1 MSLMIRRGAQVVAT
15 LAVSSLVLAGC
26 GAFGSLGSQDQ
37 GLPQDIGQWR
47 KTDNGAAITVPALW
61 AGKKDDGTPVGGIEP
76 AQIVV
81 STDGDTAEYEV
92 NLADIEAEGAGPS
105 WLAATSVASAF
116 ATVFVGADPSKVDLY
131 FEVTGPIDGPS
142 AGGILTVGLIAAFRG
157 DSLSPTTTMTGTIT
171 ADGTIGPVGGVPTKI
186 EAAAREGFK
195 TIVLPDSLAPGT
207 WQTGNEYTEL
217 ADSLA
222 VEVVPVETIGEAYDA
237 MSGNPV
243 QQLDESIAAPFDGSV
258 FAATRSAT
266 EQIVMKFDEAV
277 AAAQADKSAEPDTL
291 AWAKEASAAARDYLA
306 AGDDSKA
313 YGTAAFG
320 LARLARSVGAIY
332 IERLIAS
339 QGIEAAKAQI
349 AADADELLTLAD
361 QSLQANSNLTV
372 AGLEQYFGLPT
383 ALGWATFAE
392 LMMQGVLV
400 ELPTVK
406 DEGPL
411 IEMGRVLGEQQV
423 ALSLMLPLALEVL
436 IAVPTKPTA
445 ELTAVNAHLSGYSRF
460 LIRAAQDSERYLND
474 VLKRELSTDGQYSNG
489 GQVAAAVFA
498 HERSDLVTPEVETYP
513 QEARQAA
520 FAMSY
525 FWLAANAVASV
536 QAYKVFE
543 DEKTGLIDAQRQK
556 TMNTAVDQTW
566 WFIESRG
573 LELDGLGVDASAAV
587 WAARWAFDQSREF
600 RDTPLATESD
610 WFAQGELWFDAIHV
624 MMLVSSV
631 APVEIET
638 S

>member
-1 MSLMIRRGAQVVAT
+1 ML
-15 LAVSSLVLAGC
+15 
-26 GAFGSLGSQDQ
+26 
-37 GLPQDIGQWR
+37 
-47 KTDNGAAITVPALW
+47 
-61 AGKKDDGTPVGGIEP
+61 
-76 AQIVV
+76 
-81 STDGDTAEYEV
+81 
-92 NLADIEAEGAGPS
+92 
-105 WLAATSVASAF
+105 
-116 ATVFVGADPSKVDLY
+116 
-131 FEVTGPIDGPS
+131 
-142 AGGILTVGLIAAFRG
+142 
-157 DSLSPTTTMTGTIT
+157 
-171 ADGTIGPVGGVPTKI
+171 
-186 EAAAREGFK
+186 
-195 TIVLPDSLAPGT
+195 
-207 WQTGNEYTEL
+207 
-217 ADSLA
+217 
-222 VEVVPVETIGEAYDA
+222 
-237 MSGNPV
+237 
-243 QQLDESIAAPFDGSV
+243 
-258 FAATRSAT
+258 
-266 EQIVMKFDEAV
+266 
-277 AAAQADKSAEPDTL
+277 
-291 AWAKEASAAARDYLA
+291 
-306 AGDDSKA
+306 
-313 YGTAAFG
+313 
-320 LARLARSVGAIY
+320 
-332 IERLIAS
+332 AS

-349 AADADELLTLAD
+349 AADANELLTLAD

-372 AGLEQYFGLPT
+372 AGLEQYLGLPT

-392 LMMQGVLV
+392 LMMQGVLI
-400 ELPTVK
+400 ELPDVK
-406 DEGPL
+406 DESAL
-411 IEMGRVLGEQQV
+411 IEIGRVLGEQQV

-474 VLKRELSTDGQYSNG
+474 VLKRELSSDGQFSNG

-543 DEKTGLIDAQRQK
+543 DEQTGLIDAQRQK

-573 LELDGLGVDASAAV
+573 VELDGLGVDASAAV

>member
-1 MSLMIRRGAQVVAT
+1 MSLMVRRGAQVVAT
-15 LAVSSLVLAGC
+15 LAAGALVLSGC
-26 GAFGSLGSQDQ
+26 GALGSLGSQDQ

-47 KTDNGAAITVPALW
+47 QTNEGAAITVPALW

-76 AQIVV
+76 AEIVV

-116 ATVFVGADPSKVDLY
+116 ATVFVGANPSKVDLY

-157 DSLSPTTTMTGTIT
+157 DSLSPTATMTGTIT

-258 FAATRSAT
+258 LAATRSVT
-266 EQIVMKFDEAV
+266 EQIVASFEQAV
-277 AAAQADKSAEPDTL
+277 AVAEENDSAEPDTL
-291 AWAKEASAAARDYLA
+291 AWAKDAAAAAGDYLA
-306 AGDDSKA
+306 AGDYSKA

-332 IERLIAS
+332 MERLIAS
-339 QGIEAAKAQI
+339 QGLEAAKAEV
-349 AADADELLTLAD
+349 AADARELLG
-361 QSLQANSNLTV
+361 QAEQALEAGSKLPV
-372 AGLEQYFGLPT
+372 DGLEQYYGLPT
-383 ALGWATFAE
+383 ALGWATFAQ
-392 LMMQGVLV
+392 LMMQGVLL
-400 ELPTVK
+400 ELPEVK
-406 DEGPL
+406 TGSPV
-411 IEMGRVLGEQQV
+411 IEMGRVIAEQEI
-423 ALSLMLPLALEVL
+423 AISLMLPLSLEVL
-436 IAVPTKPTA
+436 AAVPTKPTGPIEEVSEA
-445 ELTAVNAHLSGYSRF
+445 LSGYSRF

-474 VLKRELSTDGQYSNG
+474 VLKRELNNDGQYSNG

-513 QEARQAA
+513 QEVSQAS

-536 QAYKVFE
+536 QAYKVFAD
-543 DEKTGLIDAQRQK
+543 DETGFIDAQRQK

-573 LELDGLGVDASAAV
+573 VELDGLGVDASAAV

-631 APVEIET
+631 AQVEIET